1 MLLVISQRKLRT
13 KTNALIV
20 SLAVADFCVGAFA
33 FPSLFFCEIRDGC
46 NWPRPYASWVDF
58 IRWLFAYASI
68 MNLCSLALDRY
79 TAVVKPMKYVNF
91 ITARRV
97 IQLTLISW
105 VIPLCL
111 VIFAFFMVLY
121 LTISSCKIVFGVC
134 SALLE
139 IFFSCMLI
147 FCFISMVT
155 VVCKQTRSSAILAKQ
170 LRFNHG
176 GFTFNAYDKSAVVM
190 LAVVVGFALACCA
203 IYIRCAFDQIWGNKT
218 THLSCK
224 NDFKYKIPMFVLNSA
239 INPLAYALFKRDIK
253 RALKGH

>member
-1 MLLVISQRKLRT
+1 MRL
-13 KTNALIV
+13 
-20 SLAVADFCVGAFA
+20 
-33 FPSLFFCEIRDGC
+33 
-46 NWPRPYASWVDF
+46 
-58 IRWLFAYASI
+58 SI

-79 TAVVKPMKYVNF
+79 MAVVKPMKYVNF

-121 LTISSCKIVFGVC
+121 LTFSSCMIVLSVC

-176 GFTFNAYDKSAVVM
+176 GFKFNAYDKSAVVM

-203 IYIRCAFDQIWGNKT
+203 IYMRCAFDQIWGNQT
-218 THLSCK
+218 THDHLSCK

-253 RALKGH
+253 RALKGHKLTSEVAR